1 MMSTTTYT
9 GTTVTIR
16 QSCGVFAPERGGCV
30 MTQLVL
36 LIFHFIY
43 HVCIITDQSLTGTP
57 SCSILTLRSIAQ
69 PYCSQISIVL
79 YI

>member
-1 MMSTTTYT
+1 
-9 GTTVTIR
+9 
-16 QSCGVFAPERGGCV
+16 